1 MFPLNS
7 ISASNG
13 GSNRVKTNFCSKLC
27 VLGEDG
33 KIQRM
38 VHMDGK
44 RTPTT
49 A

>member
-27 VLGEDG
+27 ALGEDG
-33 KIQRM
+33 EIQH
-38 VHMDGK
+38 VVYVDGNK
-44 RTPTT
+44 TPTT
-49 A
+49 S